1 MAQKEKTEAVSFNV
15 HSKLENSKNEEV
27 AMKLLLQL
35 IIFLMTPY
43 RHENMCR
50 RGQTI
55 TKFCKKVCRSHFVL
69 RIFCLFVLV
78 VVCFPLEKRTLQ
90 GPSGLCSPAS

>member
-35 IIFLMTPY
+35 IIFLITPY
-43 RHENMCR
+43 RHEKMCR
-50 RGQTI
+50 RGKTI
-55 TKFCKKVCRSHFVL
+55 TKLCKKVCRSHFVL
-69 RIFCLFVLV
+69 RIFSLFVLV
-78 VVCFPLEKRTLQ
+78 VGVF
-90 GPSGLCSPAS
+90 SPRKENSAKTIWIV